1 MYVETDFLIGLA
13 KQDDWLQDAALDALD
28 DYEDIHTSIAAY
40 TEFFML
46 TYDPETAD
54 YGIDIGRVVA
64 DLVELVPVQPP
75 EHEEAVLTAAVLA
88 AEQEFTPFDAIHAGI
103 AIVSDES
110 VLTTEQ
116 DYDAIELDRV
126 PLDKLGS

>member
-1 MYVETDFLIGLA
+1 
-13 KQDDWLQDAALDALD
+13 
-28 DYEDIHTSIAAY
+28 
-40 TEFFML
+40 
-46 TYDPETAD
+46 
-54 YGIDIGRVVA
+54 
-64 DLVELVPVQPP
+64 VQPP

-126 PLDKLGS
+126 PLDELGS

>member
-1 MYVETDFLIGLA
+1 MYVETDFLMGLA
-13 KQDDWLQDAALDALD
+13 KQDDWLQDAALDALEEYD
-28 DYEDIHTSIAAY
+28 EIHTSIIAY
-40 TEFFML
+40 TEFFVV
-46 TYDPETAD
+46 TYDPEAAD
-54 YGIDIGRVVA
+54 YTVDIGRVVA

-88 AEQEFTPFDAIHAGI
+88 AEQGFTPCDAIHAGI

-126 PLDKLGS
+126 PLDEFGS

>member
-28 DYEDIHTSIAAY
+28 DYDDIHTSIAAY

-103 AIVSDES
+103 ATVTDES

-126 PLDKLGS
+126 PLDELGS

>member
-1 MYVETDFLIGLA
+1 MGLA

-28 DYEDIHTSIAAY
+28 DYDDIHTSIAAY

-54 YGIDIGRVVA
+54 YGIDIGRVVV

-103 AIVSDES
+103 AIISDES

-126 PLDKLGS
+126 PLDELGS

>member
-1 MYVETDFLIGLA
+1 MYVETDFLMGLA

-28 DYEDIHTSIAAY
+28 DYDDIHTSIAAY

-88 AEQEFTPFDAIHAGI
+88 AEQGFTPFDAIHAGI

-126 PLDKLGS
+126 PLDELGS

>member
-1 MYVETDFLIGLA
+1 MYVETDFLMGLA

-28 DYEDIHTSIAAY
+28 DYDDIRTSIAAY
-40 TEFFML
+40 TEFLML
-46 TYDPETAD
+46 TYDPEAAD
-54 YGIDIGRVVA
+54 YSIDIGRVVA
-64 DLVELVPVQPP
+64 DLVELVPVEPP

-103 AIVSDES
+103 ATVTDES

-126 PLDKLGS
+126 PLDELGS

>member
-1 MYVETDFLIGLA
+1 MYVETDFLMGLA
-13 KQDDWLQDAALDALD
+13 KQDDCLQDAALDALEEYD
-28 DYEDIHTSIAAY
+28 EIHTSIIAY
-40 TEFFML
+40 TEFFVV
-46 TYDPETAD
+46 TYDPEAAD
-54 YGIDIGRVVA
+54 YTVDIGRVVA

-88 AEQEFTPFDAIHAGI
+88 AEQGFTPFDAIHAGI

-126 PLDKLGS
+126 PLDELGS

>member
-1 MYVETDFLIGLA
+1 MYVETDFLMGLA
-13 KQDDWLQDAALDALD
+13 KQDDWLQDSVLDALD
-28 DYEDIHTSIAAY
+28 EYEDIHTSITAY

-46 TYDPETAD
+46 AYDEEAAD
-54 YGIDIGRVVA
+54 YTVDIGRVVA

-88 AEQEFTPFDAIHAGI
+88 AEQGFTPFDAIHAGV
-103 AIVSDES
+103 AIVTNES

-126 PLDKLGS
+126 PLDEFGS

>member
-1 MYVETDFLIGLA
+1 MYVETDFLMSLA

-28 DYEDIHTSIAAY
+28 EYEDIHTSITAY
-40 TEFFML
+40 TEFLML
-46 TYDPETAD
+46 AYDHEAAD
-54 YGIDIGRVVA
+54 YTVDIGRVVA
-64 DLVELVPVQPP
+64 DLVELVPVRPP

-88 AEQEFTPFDAIHAGI
+88 AEQGFTPFDAIHAGI
-103 AIVSDES
+103 AIVSNES

-126 PLDKLGS
+126 PLDELGS